1 MGAVRSVFGLL
12 AVVFLAS
19 ASTACTSSCAT
30 SSHTVVVRSSA
41 VAVSPGPQL
50 PSATRL
56 SSSQAPAPSSSATRS
71 LLPSTSPAAAPGP
84 LVLLN
89 PGHNGQDAAHPEII
103 NKPINAGY
111 GRTKACETTGT
122 STDSGYPEHAFN
134 WDVALRVRTILQ
146 ARGVRVLMTRPSD
159 DGVGPC
165 ANTRAFLGNRP
176 DVAAQ
181 ISIHADGAASSGH
194 GFHVCEDSHQP
205 GGAAV
210 AVQSHQLTVAL
221 HNALLSGT
229 GLTVSS
235 YLGHDGYFPRD
246 DLSGLNLATRPAT
259 FLEIGNMRNPGDAA
273 VQTSTSGRQR
283 IATAVAAG
291 ILQYLGR

>member
-1 MGAVRSVFGLL
+1 VFSLL
-12 AVVFLAS
+12 AVMLLAS
-19 ASTACTSSCAT
+19 ACTSSRATT
-30 SSHTVVVRSSA
+30 SSSVVVSTPVSASSPGSQVPSVRSS
-41 VAVSPGPQL
+41 STP
-50 PSATRL
+50 TR
-56 SSSQAPAPSSSATRS
+56 SSSGSQASGARSST
-71 LLPSTSPAAAPGP
+71 PVTSHAAAPGP

-134 WDVALRVRTILQ
+134 WDVALRVRALLV
-146 ARGVRVLMTRPSD
+146 AHGVRVLMTRPND

-210 AVQSHQLTVAL
+210 AGESHQLTVAL
-221 HNALLSGT
+221 HDALLSGT
-229 GLTVSS
+229 GMTVSS

-246 DLSGLNLATRPAT
+246 DLTGLNLATRPAT
-259 FLEIGNMRNPGDAA
+259 FLEIGNMRNPGDSAI
-273 VQTSTSGRQR
+273 QTSSSGRQR

-291 ILQYLGR
+291 ILHYLGR